1 MNSNSGTYVLYVG
14 GNYNANDN
22 YGAFY
27 FNANNSATN
36 ANGNIGSR
44 HLVYNLCFIILRR

>member
-1 MNSNSGTYVLYVG
+1 MNSNSSGTRVLYVG
-14 GNYNANDN
+14 GNWNANDN

-36 ANGNIGSR
+36 ANASIGSR
-44 HLVYNLCFIILRR
+44 RLV

>member
-14 GNYNANDN
+14 GNWNANDN

-27 FNANNSATN
+27 FNANNRASEAN
-36 ANGNIGSR
+36 ANIGSR
-44 HLVYNLCFIILRR
+44 HLV

>member
-1 MNSNSGTYVLYVG
+1 MNSSTNSDRVLNCG

-27 FNANNSATN
+27 FNADNSATN

-44 HLVYNLCFIILRR
+44 HLV

>member
-14 GNYNANDN
+14 GSWNAYEY

-27 FNANNSATN
+27 FNAKNRASGAY
-36 ANGNIGSR
+36 ASIGSR
-44 HLVYNLCFIILRR
+44 HLV

>member
-1 MNSNSGTYVLYVG
+1 MYSSTGSYVLYVG
-14 GNYNANDN
+14 GYWNAIDI

-36 ANGNIGSR
+36 ANANIGSR
-44 HLVYNLCFIILRR
+44 HLV